1 MLYVYF
7 IDLNSNF
14 RFGTLIAFDN
24 CFCSRSPK
32 DSCGEAQRTQS
43 QSNKPSILSTFCL
56 KSTFANKYFCH
67 KSVKAEI
74 AEIQIL

>member
-43 QSNKPSILSTFCL
+43 QSNKIFDFIYFLF
-56 KSTFANKYFCH
+56 KIYFC
-67 KSVKAEI
+67 K
-74 AEIQIL
+74 